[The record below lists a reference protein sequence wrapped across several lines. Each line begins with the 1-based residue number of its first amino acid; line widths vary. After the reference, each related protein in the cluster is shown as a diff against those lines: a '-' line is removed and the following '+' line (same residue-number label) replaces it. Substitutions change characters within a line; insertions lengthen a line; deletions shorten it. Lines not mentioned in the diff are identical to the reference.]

1 MKRLFFVI
9 IIAGAISWP
18 AFANKV
24 YSQDADA
31 EPELVSFTT
40 QDKGQIYANLY
51 GQGKRGVVLAHGGRF
66 NKESW
71 DKQARALAR
80 AGFCVLALDFRGY
93 GKSSGPGQE
102 DPLSAPLYQDVLA
115 AVRYLRKSGAK
126 SVAVIGG
133 SMGGGAAAEA
143 SIQARNGEI
152 DSLCCSP
159 TLRFLARN

>member
-1 MKRLFFVI
+1 MSGASSFRMLTAAVFLTG
-9 IIAGAISWP
+9 IIAA
-18 AFANKV
+18 
-24 YSQDADA
+24 Q
-31 EPELVSFTT
+31 EHVSFPTG
-40 QDKGQIYANLY
+40 DGGLVYADVYGKGD
-51 GQGKRGVVLAHGGRF
+51 RGVVLAHGGRF

-71 DKQARALAR
+71 DKQARALAQ